1 MLIMRYIISAVDRCI
16 LTSVRI
22 HVVNA
27 AFRLHKLLNFR
38 SKSPVLGLFW
48 LLVSFSGSYAAAEQR
63 VGIIGYRCE
72 APSSLPMRQREGV
85 ELGSIEQNR
94 FYLPNE
100 VKQ

>member
-63 VGIIGYRCE
+63 VGIGYRCE
-72 APSSLPMRQREGV
+72 APSSFATNA
-85 ELGSIEQNR
+85 ST
-94 FYLPNE
+94 
-100 VKQ
+100 